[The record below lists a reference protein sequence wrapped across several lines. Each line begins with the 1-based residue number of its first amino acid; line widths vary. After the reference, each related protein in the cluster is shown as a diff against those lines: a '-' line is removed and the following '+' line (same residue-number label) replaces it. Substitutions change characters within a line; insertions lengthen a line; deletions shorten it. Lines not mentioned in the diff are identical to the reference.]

1 MQGFF
6 VFGEIVKQMARTLL
20 IFCFGKA
27 MLAEKINNLSVA
39 QRIFFNFKEK
49 LYESF

>member
-6 VFGEIVKQMARTLL
+6 VFGGIVETNGTDFAN
-20 IFCFGKA
+20 FCFGKA
-27 MLAEKINNLSVA
+27 MLAKKMNNLSVA